1 MARVTVL
8 VMLRRMLPILCAA
21 LTVAFVVPASIAS
34 AAPAATARYLVT
46 FEPGALPD
54 TEAREAGSKG
64 IEVRKVFRK
73 AVRGMAVD
81 LTPAEAAAL
90 AADPQVASIEPDRV
104 LRASV
109 DQTGAP
115 WGLDRIDQRGLPLSG
130 AYSYAGNGAGVKVY
144 VVDTG
149 VRSTHAE
156 LRGRVAPGYTLIEDG
171 MGTED
176 CQGHGTHVAGT
187 IAGSTYG
194 VAKGATIVPIRVLD
208 CLGAGSSSA
217 VVAGLDWI
225 LTFNAGA
232 PAVVNMSLGGS
243 PSVIVDSAVQRLI
256 DNGITVV
263 VAAGNSAYSAC
274 LASPARV
281 PAAIT
286 VGATQSDDARAQY
299 SNFGPCLDIWAPG
312 TDITSAGIASDTA
325 TAVKSGTS
333 MATPHVAGAAALL
346 KGATPSLTP
355 AGVASALI
363 ANATPGVVT
372 DAQLD
377 SPNRLLFTGG
387 TGTGG
392 GSTGGG
398 TTVTPRAVAGTALA
412 AGTVG
417 SAYSQTLAATGGT
430 APYTWSVASG
440 MLPAG
445 LALNPT
451 TGVIAGTPTVAAQSS
466 FTVRVT
472 DSKAATATSARSI
485 TVVAAATS
493 LPGAYAKSSPSNGV
507 KDRSTSLTLSW
518 NVSAGATLY
527 EVCYD
532 RTNDNACSGSWVSTG
547 TARTLAVSGLARSA
561 TYYWQVRAVNTG
573 GTTLANAGTWWSF
586 TTK

>member
-1 MARVTVL
+1 
-8 VMLRRMLPILCAA
+8 MLPILCAA
-21 LTVAFVVPASIAS
+21 LTVATVAPVSVTS

-46 FEPGALPD
+46 FKPGAVPD
-54 TEAREAGSKG
+54 TEAREAGTKG
-64 IEVRKVFRK
+64 LEVRKVFRK

-81 LTPAEAAAL
+81 LTPAEVAEL

-104 LRASV
+104 LRATV

-115 WGLDRIDQRGLPLSG
+115 WGLDRIDQRGLPLNG
-130 AYSYAGNGAGVKVY
+130 TYSYSGNGAGVKVY

-156 LRGRVAPGYTLIEDG
+156 LRGRVAPGYSLIADG
-171 MGTED
+171 NGTED

-187 IAGSTYG
+187 IAGATYG

-208 CLGAGSSSA
+208 CLGSGSTSA
-217 VVAGLDWI
+217 VIAGLDWI

-243 PSVIVDSAVQRLI
+243 PSFTVDAAVQRLI
-256 DNGITVV
+256 DDGITVV

-281 PAAIT
+281 AGAIT

-346 KGATPSLTP
+346 KGATPSMSP
-355 AGVASALI
+355 AAV
-363 ANATPGVVT
+363 ANALVSSATVGVVT

-377 SPNRLLFTGG
+377 SPNRLLYVGGAGTGTGG

-392 GSTGGG
+392 GTTATPLAVSTASL
-398 TTVTPRAVAGTALA
+398 PAGTA
-412 AGTVG
+412 GV
-417 SAYSQTLAATGGT
+417 AYNQTLAASGGT
-430 APYTWSVASG
+430 APYAWSLAVG
-440 MLPAG
+440 VLPAG
-445 LALNPT
+445 LVLNAT
-451 TGVIAGTPTVAAQSS
+451 TGVISGTPSASTTST
-466 FTVRVT
+466 FTVKAT
-472 DSKAATATSARSI
+472 DAAGATATRSLSI
-485 TVVAAATS
+485 TVAAATVAV
-493 LPGAYAKSSPSNGV
+493 PGAFAKASPANGA
-507 KDRSTSLTLSW
+507 KDRSTSFTFSW
-518 NVSAGATLY
+518 NASTGAARY
-527 EVCYD
+527 EICYD
-532 RTNDNACSGSWVSTG
+532 RTNDAACSGSWVSTG
-547 TARTLAVSGLARSA
+547 TTRSFAVSGLVRGA
-561 TYYWQVRAVNTG
+561 TYYWQVRAVNAG
-573 GTTLANAGTWWSF
+573 GTTQANAGTWWSF

>member
-1 MARVTVL
+1 
-8 VMLRRMLPILCAA
+8 MLRRMLPILCAA
-21 LTVAFVVPASIAS
+21 LTVAFVVPASIAT

-46 FEPGALPD
+46 FRPGALPD

-115 WGLDRIDQRGLPLSG
+115 WGLDRVDQRGLPLNG
-130 AYSYAGNGAGVKVY
+130 TYSYAGNGAGVKVY

-156 LRGRVAPGYTLIEDG
+156 LRGRVAPGVTFIEDG

-312 TDITSAGIASDTA
+312 TDITSAGIASDAA

-346 KGATPSLTP
+346 KGATPSLSP

-387 TGTGG
+387 TGAGTGG
-392 GSTGGG
+392 GTTGGG
-398 TTVTPRAVAGTALA
+398 TTVTPLAVAGSTLA
-412 AGTVG
+412 AATVG
-417 SAYSQTLAATGGT
+417 TAYSQTLTATGGT

-440 MLPAG
+440 VLPAG

-451 TGVIAGTPTVAAQSS
+451 TGAIAGTPTAAGTSS

-472 DSKAATATSARSI
+472 DAKAATATAARSV
-485 TVVAAATS
+485 TVSAATTA

-518 NVSAGATLY
+518 NASTRATRY

-532 RTNDNACSGSWVSTG
+532 RTNDNACSGTWVSTG
-547 TARTLAVSGLARSA
+547 TARTLSVSGLARGA

-573 GTTLANAGTWWSF
+573 GATQANAGTWWSF

>member
-1 MARVTVL
+1 
-8 VMLRRMLPILCAA
+8 MLPILCAA
-21 LTVAFVVPASIAS
+21 LTVATVVPATITA

-46 FEPGALPD
+46 FKPGAVPD
-54 TEAREAGSKG
+54 TEAREAGSRG
-64 IEVRKVFRK
+64 LEVRKVFRK

-90 AADPQVASIEPDRV
+90 ATDPQVASIEPDRV

-109 DQTGAP
+109 DQTGAT
-115 WGLDRIDQRGLPLSG
+115 WGLDRIDQRGLPMNG
-130 AYSYAGNGAGVKVY
+130 TYSYGGNGAGVKVY

-156 LRGRVAPGYTLIEDG
+156 LGGRVAPGYSLIQDG
-171 MGTED
+171 NGTED

-187 IAGSTYG
+187 IAGTTYG

-208 CLGAGSSSA
+208 CLGAGSTSA

-225 LTFNAGA
+225 LTFNNGA

-243 PSVIVDSAVQRLI
+243 PSTIVDSAVQRLI
-256 DNGITVV
+256 DDGITVV

-312 TDITSAGIASDTA
+312 TGITSAGIASDTA

-346 KGATPSLTP
+346 KAATPSLSP

-363 ANATPGVVT
+363 ANSTPGVVT

-387 TGTGG
+387 TGGTGTGG
-392 GSTGGG
+392 GTNGGG
-398 TTVTPRAVAGTALA
+398 TTVAPLAVSTSALPG
-412 AGTVG
+412 GTVG
-417 SAYSQTLAATGGT
+417 VGYSQTLTASGGT
-430 APYTWSVASG
+430 APYTWALSSG
-440 MLPAG
+440 TLPAG
-445 LALNPT
+445 LTLNPS
-451 TGVIAGTPTVAAQSS
+451 TGSIAGSPTAAGAAT

-472 DSKAATATSARSI
+472 DSKATTATRSLSI
-485 TVVAAATS
+485 TVTAPVTAV
-493 LPGAYAKSSPSNGV
+493 PGAFGKSSPSNGA
-507 KDRSTSLTLSW
+507 KDRSTTLTLSW
-518 NVSAGATLY
+518 AASSGVQRY

-532 RTNDNACSGSWVSTG
+532 RTKDTVCSGTWISVG
-547 TARTLAVSGLARSA
+547 TARSLSVSGLSRRA

-573 GTTLANAGTWWSF
+573 GTTQANAGTWWSF

>member
-1 MARVTVL
+1 
-8 VMLRRMLPILCAA
+8 MLPILCAA
-21 LTVAFVVPASIAS
+21 LTVATVVPASIAT

-46 FEPGALPD
+46 FKPGVAPD
-54 TEAREAGSKG
+54 TEAREAGSNG
-64 IEVRKVFRK
+64 LEVRKVFRK

-109 DQTGAP
+109 DQSGAE
-115 WGLDRIDQRGLPLSG
+115 WGLDRIDQRGLPLNG
-130 AYSYAGNGAGVKVY
+130 TYSYAGNGAGVKVY

-156 LRGRVAPGYTLIEDG
+156 LRGRVAAGYTLIQDG

-208 CLGAGSSSA
+208 CLGAGSTSA

-263 VAAGNSAYSAC
+263 VAAGNSAFSAC
-274 LASPARV
+274 LSSPARV

-312 TDITSAGIASDTA
+312 TGVVSAGITSDTA
-325 TAVKSGTS
+325 TATKSGTS
-333 MATPHVAGAAALL
+333 MASPHVAGAAALL
-346 KGATPSLTP
+346 KAATPSLSP

-363 ANATPGVVT
+363 ANSTPGVVT

-387 TGTGG
+387 TGAG

-398 TTVTPRAVAGTALA
+398 TTTTTPLAVATATLA
-412 AGTVG
+412 AGTVN

-430 APYTWSVASG
+430 APYTWSLASG
-440 MLPAG
+440 VLPSG
-445 LALNPT
+445 LALNAT
-451 TGVIAGTPTVAAQSS
+451 TGAITGTPTAAGTVS
-466 FTVRVT
+466 FTVKVT
-472 DSKAATATSARSI
+472 DSKAATASAARSI
-485 TVVAAATS
+485 TIGAAAAAV
-493 LPGAYAKSSPSNGV
+493 PGAFATSSPSNGA
-507 KDRSTSLTLSW
+507 KDLGTSLTVSW
-518 NVSAGATLY
+518 AASTGVTRY

-532 RTNDNACSGSWVSTG
+532 RTNDNVCSGTWLSAG
-547 TARTLAVSGLARSA
+547 TARSLAVSGLARG
-561 TYYWQVRAVNTG
+561 TRYYWQVRAVNTA